1 MDHKD
6 VPLTKL
12 MFCVVYGRWGTQP
25 SEHARAMSES
35 RMAWCI
41 EDLLPLM
48 HMTADLRIAK
58 EILHLSQPISNPSVT
73 E

>member
-1 MDHKD
+1 MGIDHKD
-6 VPLTKL
+6 VPLTNL
-12 MFCVVYGRWGTQP
+12 FVVYGRWGTQP

-48 HMTADLRIAK
+48 HMTADLRIVK
-58 EILHLSQPISNPSVT
+58 EILHLSQPISAL
-73 E
+73 